1 MKNLIH
7 AAGIQSPGLAS
18 APAIAEEICKITVNA
33 LSECMQVIPNSKF
46 NPNRRRV
53 PHLDKLSFDE
63 KQKVIKENPD
73 YGVIVCRCEEISRG
87 EIIDAVNSAL
97 PATSV
102 DAIKRRVR
110 PGMGRCQGGFCAPL
124 VTNIICEQ
132 TGLTPEQITKCGGD
146 SNLLFEK
153 TPKGGASK

>member
-1 MKNLIH
+1 
-7 AAGIQSPGLAS
+7 
-18 APAIAEEICKITVNA
+18 
-33 LSECMQVIPNSKF
+33 MQVIPNNKF

-110 PGMGRCQGGFCAPL
+110 PGMGRCQGGFAL
-124 VTNIICEQ
+124 R
-132 TGLTPEQITKCGGD
+132 LFKY
-146 SNLLFEK
+146 NLR
-153 TPKGGASK
+153 ANRAYA